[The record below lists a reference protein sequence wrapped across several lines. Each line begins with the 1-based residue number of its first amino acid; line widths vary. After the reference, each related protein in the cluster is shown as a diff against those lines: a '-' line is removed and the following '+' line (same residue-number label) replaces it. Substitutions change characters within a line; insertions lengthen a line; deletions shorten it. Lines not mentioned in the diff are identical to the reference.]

1 MKIQIKLALTVLAIA
16 ALACGLG
23 VPGITTT
30 EAAPTPIVPGGGGS
44 TGGSGGTGATE
55 APNPTDVPANPPSG
69 RSLFDDD
76 FRGRDTNW
84 GVGTDTDSSV
94 EYVNDA
100 LQFKVFT
107 QNFFVWSQPTD
118 EEFTNV
124 HIEVTANNAST
135 DSNVAFGIMCAQQFM
150 DDSFYY
156 VYITPAG
163 DYGIVKS
170 IFVEDDVELASGFSD
185 LIPQNASSYRIG
197 ADCGNGVITL
207 YVNGQQI
214 ATGSDAEYTTG
225 RFALFVW
232 SDEVAN
238 GADITYDDFVV
249 TEMK

>member
-1 MKIQIKLALTVLAIA
+1 MKTQIKLALTVLAIA
-16 ALACGLG
+16 ALACGVS
-23 VPGITTT
+23 VPGLSSPT
-30 EAAPTPIVPGGGGS
+30 EAAPIPIVPGNGGG
-44 TGGSGGTGATE
+44 GGGTGGT
-55 APNPTDVPANPPSG
+55 APTAVPPVNPPSG
-69 RSLFDDD
+69 RPVVDDD

-84 GVGTDTDSSV
+84 GVGTDADSSV

-100 LQFKVFT
+100 LQFKVFAA
-107 QNFFVWSQPTD
+107 NYFVWSQPTD
-118 EEFTNV
+118 EEFSNV
-124 HIEVTANNAST
+124 HIEVTAANASA
-135 DSNVAFGIMCAQQFM
+135 DSNAAFGIMCAQQFM

-170 IFVEDDVELASGFSD
+170 MFVEDDVELESGFSD
-185 LIPQNASSYRIG
+185 LIPQNAASYRLG

-214 ATGSDAEYTTG
+214 ATGSDAEYVKG

-232 SDEVAN
+232 SDEMAS
-238 GADITYDDFVV
+238 GSDITFDDFVV

>member
-16 ALACGLG
+16 AMACGLA
-23 VPGITTT
+23 VPGLNTT
-30 EAAPTPIVPGGGGS
+30 EAAPTPIIPGGGG
-44 TGGSGGTGATE
+44 TGGGGTGGTGGTE
-55 APNPTDVPANPPSG
+55 PTAAPVNPPTG
-69 RSLFDDD
+69 RPLFDDD

-107 QNFFVWSQPTD
+107 TNFFVWSQPTD
-118 EEFTNV
+118 EEYSNV
-124 HIEVTANNAST
+124 HIEVTANNASA

-170 IFVEDDVELASGFSD
+170 IFVEDDLELASGFSD
-185 LIPQNASSYRIG
+185 LIPQNASSYRLG
-197 ADCGNGVITL
+197 ADCGNGVVTL

-214 ATGSDAEYTTG
+214 ATASDAEYAKG